1 MSDQNTQAAHPPAPA
16 HATADHHEHPTWK
29 QYKWVAFWLTLI
41 TAVEVWVYYTPF
53 KESSLFAP
61 TLLVMS
67 AVKFTMVVA
76 YYMHI
81 KYDHWIFKRLFLL
94 GLSIATVTILALL
107 FLFGKLKIGG

>member
-1 MSDQNTQAAHPPAPA
+1 MSDQNPQAAHA
-16 HATADHHEHPTWK
+16 HTADHHEHPTWK

-53 KESSLFAP
+53 KDSSLFAP

-67 AVKFTMVVA
+67 AVKFTIVVA

-81 KYDHWIFKRLFLL
+81 KYDHWIFKRLFLMGL
-94 GLSIATVTILALL
+94 GVATFTVMALL
-107 FLFGKLKIGG
+107 FLFHKLSIG